1 MIVGEEENAFL
12 FEFGLIVPAVIKC
25 LFCIICADVV
35 YPHMEKL
42 SVITHF
48 AAVKIFLMYI
58 MLNILAIHRTL
69 KNFRNPE
76 SFLLF

>member
-1 MIVGEEENAFL
+1 MLSF

-25 LFCIICADVV
+25 LFCIICADVF
-35 YPHMEKL
+35 YPHIEKL

-58 MLNILAIHRTL
+58 M
-69 KNFRNPE
+69 
-76 SFLLF
+76 

>member
-12 FEFGLIVPAVIKC
+12 LEFGLTVPAVIKC

-35 YPHMEKL
+35 YPPIEKL

-48 AAVKIFLMYI
+48 CSSKDFLDVY
-58 MLNILAIHRTL
+58 NVEHPSHT
-69 KNFRNPE
+69 
-76 SFLLF
+76 